1 MNEAIFDPEVARIQA
16 KKINDST
23 TQDRTFYGSLLT
35 GKKEGGTTH
44 ASIIAENGDA
54 VSVSSSI
61 NDK

>member
-1 MNEAIFDPEVARIQA
+1 MYKAIFDPEVAKIQVQ
-16 KKINDST
+16 KINDST
-23 TQDRTFYGSLLT
+23 THDRTFYGSMLT

-44 ASIIAENGDA
+44 VSVIAENGDA